1 MSTDAYFATLWDCAP
16 DAMLVFDGRSIIH
29 CVNQQSERLFG
40 YPQSELLRS
49 PLSLLLPNG
58 LSQLPNPGAPLTL
71 SVEARH
77 KAGWRMS
84 VETAV
89 ARADL
94 AAGPLFTATCRKR
107 GALLQLPTP
116 SRAKSELLGNMSHE
130 LRSPLN
136 VIIGF
141 AKLMY
146 RKRVGEV
153 TDAQREYLG
162 DILDSAEHLL
172 ELVDDLVT
180 LAKLEAGKL
189 ELQPEPLTLSLLL
202 HGLKKSLDSLARAK
216 KIQLAFASTEPQLE
230 LAHDQGALKQV
241 LLNILSYALRVT
253 PESSSLQLQ
262 AERHKGA
269 DDHVRLDITGASML
283 AADCMT
289 HLSDGGLR
297 SVLTERLADQLGARI
312 GIGIASEHSSLC
324 IVLPRS
330 AAGTITP
337 NPGPGST

>member
-16 DAMLVFDGRSIIH
+16 DAMLVFDDRSVIH
-29 CVNQQSERLFG
+29 YVNQQSERLFG
-40 YPQSELLRS
+40 YPQTELLRS
-49 PLSLLLPNG
+49 PLSLLLPSG
-58 LSQLPNPGAPLTL
+58 LSQLPTPGAPLTL

-77 KAGWRMS
+77 KAGRRML
-84 VETAV
+84 VETAIT
-89 ARADL
+89 RTDL
-94 AAGPLFTATCRKR
+94 AAGPLFTASCRKR
-107 GALLQLPTP
+107 SGLLQLPAA
-116 SRAKSELLGNMSHE
+116 SRAKSEFLGNMSHE

-153 TDAQREYLG
+153 SDAQREYLG

-172 ELVDDLVT
+172 ELINDLVA

-189 ELQPEPLTLSLLL
+189 ELQPEPLRLSLLL
-202 HGLKKSLDSLARAK
+202 HELEESLESLARAK
-216 KIQLAFASTEPQLE
+216 NIKLAFASAEPELE
-230 LAHDQGALKQV
+230 VEHDQDRLKQV

-253 PESSSLQLQ
+253 PEASSLQLQ
-262 AERHKGA
+262 AQRYDGA
-269 DDHVRLDITGASML
+269 HDHVRLEITGESML

-289 HLSDGGLR
+289 QLHDGGLR

-312 GIGIASEHSSLC
+312 GIACEHSSLY
-324 IVLPRS
+324 IVLPRC

-337 NPGPGST
+337 NPDPGST

>member
-1 MSTDAYFATLWDCAP
+1 MSTDTYFATLWDSAP
-16 DAMLVFDGRSIIH
+16 DAMLVFDDRNIIH

-40 YPQSELLRS
+40 YPQTELLRS
-49 PLSLLLPNG
+49 PLSLLLPSG

-77 KAGWRMS
+77 KAGRRMLL
-84 VETAV
+84 ETAI
-89 ARADL
+89 ARTEL
-94 AAGPLFTATCRKR
+94 KAGPLFTATCRKR
-107 GALLQLPTP
+107 SALLQLTAAA
-116 SRAKSELLGNMSHE
+116 SRAKSEFLGNMSHE

-146 RKRVGEV
+146 RNRVGEV

-172 ELVDDLVT
+172 DLINDLVT

-189 ELQPEPLTLSLLL
+189 ELQPEPLSVSRLL
-202 HGLKKSLDSLARAK
+202 HELEESLESLARAK
-216 KIQLAFASTEPQLE
+216 KIQLAFASTEPELE
-230 LAHDQGALKQV
+230 IEHDQDRLKQV

-262 AERHKGA
+262 AQRHKGA
-269 DDHVRLDITGASML
+269 DDHVRLEITGGSML
-283 AADCMT
+283 AADCVT

-297 SVLTERLADQLGARI
+297 SVLTGRLADQLGARI
-312 GIGIASEHSSLC
+312 GIASEHSTLY

-330 AAGTITP
+330 AASTITS